1 MCYTHGRPR
10 LLLVGKKDGDN
21 VCAAPSRHDSRRR
34 QARQHPLRTRHVQ
47 ALRLRGPI
55 KHHRQLHERRA
66 GQGLAAA
73 DPQPRQ
79 RRARSGH
86 VGDGGPGETPYAEL
100 HDSLQVFSRVF
111 SRLPPAI
118 WTDTTGFDPCAVAS
132 VECLIRA
139 PVDALGASRELQ
151 GLLTQIA
158 LFYS

>member
-1 MCYTHGRPR
+1 M
-10 LLLVGKKDGDN
+10 
-21 VCAAPSRHDSRRR
+21 
-34 QARQHPLRTRHVQ
+34 
-47 ALRLRGPI
+47 
-55 KHHRQLHERRA
+55 
-66 GQGLAAA
+66 
-73 DPQPRQ
+73 
-79 RRARSGH
+79 
-86 VGDGGPGETPYAEL
+86 

-132 VECLIRA
+132 IECLIRA